1 MLCST
6 TFQGKIMQVG
16 FLGALGLIFITLK
29 LTGFID
35 WAWIWVLSPLWI
47 IAILILLVVLV
58 GFIFAALGHKVRFY
72 IGKNK

>member
-1 MLCST
+1 
-6 TFQGKIMQVG
+6 MQVG

-29 LTGFID
+29 LTGVVD

-47 IAILILLVVLV
+47 VAILILLVVLI
-58 GFIFAALGHKVRFY
+58 GFIYAALGHKVRFY

>member
-1 MLCST
+1 
-6 TFQGKIMQVG
+6 MQVG

-29 LTGFID
+29 LTGVID

-47 IAILILLVVLV
+47 IAILMLLVVLI
-58 GFIFAALGHKVRFY
+58 GFILAALGHKVRFY